1 MTGSQPPVSVVIPT
15 RDRPAL
21 LRRAV
26 DSVVAQEYAG
36 DIEVLI
42 VFDQQPDTFVAPQLP
57 AGRRLVRLQND
68 RTPGLSG
75 ARNSG
80 ILAATGDLIAH
91 CDDDDEWLAG
101 KLRRQVERLAAT
113 NAPVVAG
120 ALEVKYG
127 GKTHVRSSATS
138 QIDRGA
144 FLTSRRMEVHSSAL
158 IAPRETYDEIG
169 LLDEAL
175 PMSYA
180 EDYDWLLRA
189 TTLGP
194 LEFVREPVVMINWD
208 RPSWFADRWAGMA
221 EAYHRLLDKH
231 PELLI
236 EPRSSARIYGQIA
249 IATAASGSRRDALRW
264 TRKTLRARPFEARGY
279 VAALMSAGLLR
290 PDTLLHMAHR
300 MGKGV

>member
-1 MTGSQPPVSVVIPT
+1 MIAVRPPVSVIIPT
-15 RDRPAL
+15 RGRPDL

-42 VFDQQPDTFVAPQLP
+42 VFDQEPDTFAAPTLP
-57 AGRRLVRLQND
+57 ARRRLVRLEND

-80 ILAATGDLIAH
+80 ILAATADIIAH
-91 CDDDDEWLAG
+91 CDDDDEWLPE
-101 KLRRQVERLAAT
+101 KLSRQVERLVET
-113 NAPVVAG
+113 GAPVVAG
-120 ALEVKYG
+120 GLEVSYG
-127 GKTHVRSSATS
+127 GKSHVRSSATA
-138 QIDRGA
+138 QIDHGA

-158 IAPRETYDEIG
+158 LAPRTTYDEVGI
-169 LLDEAL
+169 LDETL

-194 LEFVREPVVMINWD
+194 LEFVREPLVRINWD

-231 PELLI
+231 PDLLI
-236 EPRSSARIYGQIA
+236 DPRSSARIYGQIA
-249 IATAASGSRRDALRW
+249 IATAAGGSRRDALRW

-279 VAALMSAGLLR
+279 VAALMSVGLLR
-290 PDTLLHMAHR
+290 ADTLLHVAHR